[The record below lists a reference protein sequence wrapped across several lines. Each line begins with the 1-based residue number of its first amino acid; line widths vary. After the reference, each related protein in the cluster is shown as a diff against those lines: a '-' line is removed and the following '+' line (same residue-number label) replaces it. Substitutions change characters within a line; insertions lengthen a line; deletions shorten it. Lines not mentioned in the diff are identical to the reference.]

1 MGLGIISSGII
12 SEKRQPTLRVKP
24 RRSTGME
31 ANSHKMGWKSC
42 ALVSL
47 LWAST
52 HLETLEEF
60 KGARK
65 KTRCDFPFVSGA
77 NDPSIDTLYFLLYL
91 FS

>member
-1 MGLGIISSGII
+1 MGLGITFSGIL

-24 RRSTGME
+24 RRHTGME

-42 ALVSL
+42 TLVSL

-60 KGARK
+60 KGA
-65 KTRCDFPFVSGA
+65 
-77 NDPSIDTLYFLLYL
+77 
-91 FS
+91 